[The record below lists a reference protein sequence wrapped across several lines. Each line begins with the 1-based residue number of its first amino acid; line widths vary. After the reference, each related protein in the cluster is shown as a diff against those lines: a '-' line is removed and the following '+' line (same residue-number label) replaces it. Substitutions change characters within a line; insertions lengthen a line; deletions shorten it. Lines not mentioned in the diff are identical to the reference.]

1 MPEIRT
7 SRARRTWAEKLMLWK
22 RAYETKISDGH
33 LQAIGRGSTPEAAQ
47 ETAERNWVAETQR
60 EYEASRDNRGAA
72 P

>member
-1 MPEIRT
+1 MTKVRT
-7 SRARRTWAEKLMLWK
+7 SRTRRTWAEKLMLWK
-22 RAYETKISDGH
+22 RAYRTKISDGH

-47 ETAERNWVAETQR
+47 ETAERNWVAEAQR

>member
-1 MPEIRT
+1 
-7 SRARRTWAEKLMLWK
+7 MLWK